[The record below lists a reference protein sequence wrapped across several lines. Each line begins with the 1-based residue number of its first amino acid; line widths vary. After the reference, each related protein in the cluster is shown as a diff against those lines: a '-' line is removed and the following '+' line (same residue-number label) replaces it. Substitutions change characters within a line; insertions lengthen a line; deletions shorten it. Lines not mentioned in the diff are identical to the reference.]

1 MRVTEGS
8 CVRYHIYGPMC
19 DGAYQCVCVHVR
31 LCTQTQMEEQE
42 EERRRDDV
50 SNVNSLIPLSCL

>member
-1 MRVTEGS
+1 MYAITVM
-8 CVRYHIYGPMC
+8 GPCAMVHTSVFVCMC
-19 DGAYQCVCVHVR
+19 AYAI
-31 LCTQTQMEEQE
+31 TQMEEQE